1 MDDSQALFYTD
12 SQIILKDTFFEK
24 LINLRWLIPWRL
36 GFLFLDKE
44 LTEFALSLPTKLKTK
59 NGVQKYLLKKAMEDL
74 VPHEI
79 LYGSKKGFSVPYDYW
94 LRTSL
99 KDYFLKQ
106 ITTEKASCYID
117 KEEVLKMFNL
127 HEMEKGNYGFFTMEN
142 LDFMYLGE

>member
-1 MDDSQALFYTD
+1 MTPQALFYTD

-24 LINLRWLIPWRL
+24 VDKSTMANSMEVRIP
-36 GFLFLDKE
+36 FLDKE
-44 LTEFALSLPTKLKTK
+44 LTEFALSLPAKLKTK

-127 HEMEKGNYGFFTMEN
+127 HEMEKGNYGFLTMEN